1 MIWMFLWILSIFIQ
15 KVDPNVQTKPLGLWV
30 VTMAIGQLQLEQP
43 PVYMDDN
50 LLLTGMPTLP
60 CDFFRGALW
69 PLISKTSFLSRRSFH
84 PIHKWMGTFD
94 MIFHT
99 LSLDH
104 WNSKNPKMG
113 IWQPASIPVVIG
125 NRNVP
130 PATPGTLPERSERCG
145 DPRAALWEYWWWPF
159 CRGKDTMGTRLMGRN
174 EGGIF
179 WRRFFD
185 QNQQAWDCCSWPM
198 RLLGA

>member
-1 MIWMFLWILSIFIQ
+1 
-15 KVDPNVQTKPLGLWV
+15 
-30 VTMAIGQLQLEQP
+30 LEQP

-113 IWQPASIPVVIG
+113 IWQPARIPLAQGKRDGHWKSECSPSHTG
-125 NRNVP
+125 NTAR
-130 PATPGTLPERSERCG
+130 TLR
-145 DPRAALWEYWWWPF
+145 ALW
-159 CRGKDTMGTRLMGRN
+159 RSTLGSVRVLMMTVLPRQGHDGYPVDGAKWGRDIL
-174 EGGIF
+174 ETIF
-179 WRRFFD
+179 WIKISKLGIVVAD
-185 QNQQAWDCCSWPM
+185 PWDCLVLNDSQHEVEW
-198 RLLGA
+198 